1 LDDLIAWLRA
11 QLDDDERVARAAVA
25 HAPGRWVPMYRDVHA
40 VVLGNGTH
48 EQRHVGTAESGEL
61 ATFLSDWSPAR
72 VLAEVDAK
80 RRRLDWLAARQHDM
94 GPEGFPTY
102 DSCRLLVQP
111 GELGDLEVGYCSCG
125 LDGWRNQLYRFEA
138 LPYADRPGY
147 QESWR
152 P

>member
-1 LDDLIAWLRA
+1 MGDLIAWLHARLDEDDRA
-11 QLDDDERVARAAVA
+11 AQACIDEVGSERVGDPYYDDSGVA
-25 HAPGRWVPMYRDVHA
+25 DRDA
-40 VVLGNGTH
+40 FPSYPWGACD
-48 EQRHVGTAESGEL
+48 REL
-61 ATFLSDWSPAR
+61 AFMAGPGHPAR

-94 GPEGFPTY
+94 GPEPFPTH

-111 GELGDLEVGYCSCG
+111 GALGDLEVGYCSCG